1 MSAAAF
7 ESALARL
14 YTDSALRE
22 AFMCE
27 PEAALAGFDL
37 TAQERADLTR
47 IDRAG
52 LEMAAA
58 SYAHKRVRR
67 KGSEWP

>member
-7 ESALARL
+7 ESALAGL
-14 YTDSALRE
+14 YTDDSLRE
-22 AFMCE
+22 HFLRE
-27 PEAALAGFDL
+27 PEAALARFDL
-37 TAQERADLTR
+37 TAQERADLCL

-58 SYAHKRVRR
+58 SYAHKLARR
-67 KGSEWP
+67 KGGSR

>member
-14 YTDSALRE
+14 YTDSALRAE
-22 AFMCE
+22 FVRE
-27 PEAALAGFDL
+27 PEAALARFDL
-37 TAQERADLTR
+37 TAQERADLSR

-52 LEMAAA
+52 LHMAAA
-58 SYAHKRVRR
+58 SYAHKRAKR
-67 KGSEWP
+67 KGGQ